1 MIEDELRLWERFE
14 DARNELT
21 VFYLSLIDRPAKYIA
36 RIAGRD
42 GWEDLRQD
50 AAIGLMKAIGRYHR
64 DRGVE
69 FRVFAKR

>member
-1 MIEDELRLWERFE
+1 MMEDELRLWERYE

-21 VFYLSLIDRPAKYIA
+21 VFYLSIIDPPAKYIA

-50 AAIGLMKAIGRYHR
+50 AAIGLMKAIERFHP